1 MISGVFS
8 RIPHS
13 VEELEAAAW
22 AVAPGA
28 VLNVFVVGPRG
39 HHLQRHF
46 CMWWLGLERR
56 WASLLMKAEC
66 LQISFVLLCCTG

>member
-8 RIPHS
+8 RLPHS

-28 VLNVFVVGPRG
+28 VLNVFVVGPRR
-39 HHLQRHF
+39 HHLQRHS
-46 CMWWLGLERR
+46 CMGWLGREK
-56 WASLLMKAEC
+56 MGITTDE
-66 LQISFVLLCCTG
+66 G